1 MFFLSECNHCR
12 VTAGP

>member
-12 VTAGP
+12 GTAGP